1 MEPFRWWNWKLTP
14 LHPLLFF
21 CFFFMFN
28 FSLFSFSYLVCKR
41 PHSPSLVSHNDSFDS
56 FKEDVWDDYAYQR
69 GTFVAKLETIWL
81 AETTVSFKDES
92 RTALTLFSRKDMFI
106 DYELWNFSN
115 LGEKLD
121 LFDSST
127 ILIHIHTISVGI

>member
-1 MEPFRWWNWKLTP
+1 
-14 LHPLLFF
+14 
-21 CFFFMFN
+21 
-28 FSLFSFSYLVCKR
+28 
-41 PHSPSLVSHNDSFDS
+41 
-56 FKEDVWDDYAYQR
+56 
-69 GTFVAKLETIWL
+69 VAKLETIWL
-81 AETTVSFKDES
+81 AETTVSFKAES